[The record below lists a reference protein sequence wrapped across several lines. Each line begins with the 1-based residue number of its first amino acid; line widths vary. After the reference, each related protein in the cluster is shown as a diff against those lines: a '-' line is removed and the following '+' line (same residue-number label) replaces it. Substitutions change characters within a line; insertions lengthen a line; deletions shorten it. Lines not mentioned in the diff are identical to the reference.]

1 MNQASAF
8 SNIDQLFLVIE
19 NNELVLPT
27 LPDIAIK
34 IQQLLDD
41 MNASAQQI
49 VDAVSGDPVIVA
61 QLIKTANSA
70 IYSDKPKVDNT
81 RTAISRIG
89 YKSLRNLV
97 LSITLSRLSKAEHP
111 VIKKLLTSLWEHS
124 REVATFSYILAK
136 DQKHLNPDQAMLAGL
151 VHDIG
156 TLPICLY
163 AEKARHNL
171 DADELGS
178 MIRKYRA
185 PIGEKLLHAWGFP
198 EELVEVV
205 TGHENLQRETPGQ
218 KATYTD
224 IVTVANLLNR
234 QTSKITAWDNVAA
247 VQRLYLSPAIC
258 QDFSNRFNAEIRTT
272 HEMLFPH

>member
-1 MNQASAF
+1 MNQAFAF
-8 SNIDQLFLVIE
+8 SNIDQLFLAIE

-34 IQQLLDD
+34 IQELLDD

-70 IYSDKPKVDNT
+70 AYADKPKVDNA
-81 RTAISRIG
+81 RAAISRLG

-97 LSITLSRLSKAEHP
+97 LSITLSRLSNAEHP
-111 VIKKLLTSLWEHS
+111 VIRKQLTGLWEHS
-124 REVATFSYILAK
+124 REVATFSYVLAK
-136 DQKHLNPDQAMLAGL
+136 NQKHLNPDQAMLAGL
-151 VHDIG
+151 IHDIG

-163 AEKARHNL
+163 AEKLSHNPGSE
-171 DADELGS
+171 ELES
-178 MIRKYRA
+178 LVRKFRA

-198 EELVEVV
+198 EELIEAVS
-205 TGHENLQRETPGQ
+205 GHENLQRETADQ
-218 KATYTD
+218 KASYTD
-224 IVTVANLLNR
+224 IVTIANLLNR

-247 VQRLYLSPAIC
+247 LQRLYLSPVVC
-258 QDFSNRFNAEIRTT
+258 QDFTERFADEVRTT
-272 HEMLFPH
+272 YEMLFPH